1 MTAEIVEIIP
11 SILWF
16 LLVLGVIVLFY
27 KPIKEELLPN
37 LSGFKAMGVEMS
49 FIRKSINA
57 AVTLAKKDPKWNVR
71 VSDEDKEIVLE
82 RAKRNINTLRNSRI
96 LWIDDVP
103 ENNRN
108 EKKMFRKLR
117 VSVEIAKSTDGALG
131 KLKDD
136 EYDVIL
142 SDMERDNDSTAGLT
156 FLQKFRKIDKTTP
169 VIFYVGVFD
178 PGKGVP
184 PEAFGITNRPDELLH
199 LTIDALERM
208 K

>member
-1 MTAEIVEIIP
+1 MTPEILEIIP

-16 LLVLGVIVLFY
+16 LLVLGIIVLFY

-37 LSGFKAMGVEMS
+37 LSGIKAMGVEMS
-49 FIRKSINA
+49 FIKKSINA

-71 VSDEDKEIVLE
+71 VPDEDKEIVLE
-82 RAKRNINTLRNSRI
+82 RARRNINTLRNSRI